1 MVAKT
6 TMLKFPFGQVTR
18 ISLLLT
24 FVASTALAGSP
35 PGSGDWIV
43 LAPTGEGFSVK
54 MPVKPQVETQR
65 VPVMGN
71 TYLLRLYTGNDD
83 ATGLLYMVVMQEYA
97 SVTGV
102 LTPAARLER
111 FMDGFKK
118 GLGESLA
125 TAVGGKFDLVLSR
138 ELTLAGKPGR
148 QYSLTV
154 GESRGLVRAFDAG
167 RRVYLLM
174 ILGAE
179 EKHSAAVTFFDSF
192 EIKPAPDPVPQ
203 PIDKQ

>member
-1 MVAKT
+1 
-6 TMLKFPFGQVTR
+6 MLEFPSRQAAR
-18 ISLLLT
+18 IWLLLT
-24 FVASTALAGSP
+24 FVAATALASSP
-35 PGSGDWIV
+35 PGSGDWIL

-71 TYLLRLYTGNDD
+71 TYLLRLYTGIDD
-83 ATGLLYMVVMQEYA
+83 ANGLLYMVVMQEYD

-102 LTPAARLER
+102 LTPAVRLES
-111 FMDGFKK
+111 FMNGFKK

-125 TAVGGKFDLVLSR
+125 TAVGGKFDLVLAR

-148 QYSLTV
+148 QYRLTV

-179 EKHSAAVTFFDSF
+179 EKNPAAVTFFDSF
-192 EIKPAPDPVPQ
+192 AIKPAPDPVPQ